1 MFPHRIVKM
10 KEFDS
15 VWIRI
20 SGKYVF
26 VFGIDTACYLCVSL
40 CLFVSLLSLSLSP
53 YIFVSTLPLALSPS
67 SFSLSVSPSIFFS
80 PLPLSL
86 CLFDSVCISLS
97 LSLFCLSLSLYF
109 SLLCL
114 FLFFFSK
121 PISFSPSAYLWPSL
135 PLSFSPW
142 CLYPYS
148 TNWVKNIH
156 KLRVASSKPML
167 QQNCTER
174 PTNWIVV
181 VLSLFH

>member
-20 SGKYVF
+20 SRKYVF

-114 FLFFFSK
+114 FLFFSLSLYHFLPQ
-121 PISFSPSAYLWPSL
+121 PIYDPLFLSLSL
-135 PLSFSPW
+135 PGVFTPTQLTEWKTFISYVWHLPNRCSNK
-142 CLYPYS
+142 
-148 TNWVKNIH
+148 TAQ
-156 KLRVASSKPML
+156 RDL
-167 QQNCTER
+167 QIE
-174 PTNWIVV
+174 
-181 VLSLFH
+181 